1 MDTARLRPHSG
12 QALTRF
18 RAGAETTTV
27 SSLSRGNLGEK
38 SGDQDENWVPLS
50 GVMIVAVAVTRKR
63 FLAL

>member
-1 MDTARLRPHSG
+1 MYLKVTP
-12 QALTRF
+12 
-18 RAGAETTTV
+18 V
-27 SSLSRGNLGEK
+27 SSALISRLLEMAIRWVLSRGNLREK